1 MNSIGLVYGNVEFC
15 RNGFGMEFRFS
26 SVLKI
31 LVLSVLWRCFC
42 GFLVYGILFIVWLIT
57 VGFYES
63 YQMALYCDH
72 LLGK

>member
-1 MNSIGLVYGNVEFC
+1 MC
-15 RNGFGMEFRFS
+15 KKGFGMEFRLS
-26 SVLKI
+26 LVLKI
-31 LVLSVLWRCFC
+31 WVLSVLWKCFY
-42 GFLVYGILFIVWLIT
+42 GFLVYGILFIVWLIA